1 MALSDVLNR
10 LEKKFQ
16 PSLLGLVDSS
26 AMRQRLNSYALEK
39 QAEVLALPVLQ
50 QDTGFESWM
59 KYRAYDDAY
68 DYLLALPE
76 AVDIEGEGN
85 TKLAD
90 RKTMLAALKAAR
102 DENEADFDDLLNP
115 SETVTVKNH
124 TTVSVPIEVVW

>member
-1 MALSDVLNR
+1 MALSDVLDR

-16 PSLLGLVDSS
+16 PSLLGLADSS
-26 AMRQRLNSYALEK
+26 AMRQRLNEYALEK
-39 QAEVLALPVLQ
+39 QTEILALPVLQ
-50 QDTGFESWM
+50 QDKAFESWV

-76 AVDIEGEGN
+76 AVDIEGEGS

-115 SETVTVKNH
+115 SETVTVKNQP
-124 TTVSVPIEVVW
+124 TVSVPIEVVW

>member
-16 PSLLGLVDSS
+16 PSLLGLADSS
-26 AMRQRLNSYALEK
+26 AIRQRLNEYALEK
-39 QAEVLALPVLQ
+39 QTEILALPAPQ
-50 QDTGFESWM
+50 QDKGFESWV

-68 DYLLALPE
+68 DYLLALPDT
-76 AVDIEGEGN
+76 VDIEGEGS

-102 DENEADFDDLLNP
+102 DENEADFNDLLTP
-115 SETVTVKNH
+115 SETVTVKNQP
-124 TTVSVPIEVVW
+124 TVSMPIEVVW

>member
-26 AMRQRLNSYALEK
+26 AMRQRLNEYALEK
-39 QAEVLALPVLQ
+39 QTEILALPVLQ
-50 QDTGFESWM
+50 QDKGFESWV

-102 DENEADFDDLLNP
+102 DENEADFNDLLNP
-115 SETVTVKNH
+115 SETVTVKNQP
-124 TTVSVPIEVVW
+124 TVSVPIEVVW